1 MRWMWTRAVL
11 AAAVGLGAGGA
22 VGCAQERPPINRVQ
36 PNALAKSFFVGASLS
51 DPSDDPEF
59 YSRPTLIDVGY
70 GAAQDGVF
78 TSTFSQPISRIK
90 WVIQEDMLVGR
101 ITYERIADSDHKGAG
116 PTSTDGVISVA
127 FRIQS
132 HFDIRRDYNPTTGE
146 ESNVIVENQSDRPW
160 YEREYMRVDW
170 SKNLNTGSYDF
181 DMLSMMG
188 INGGVSFEPLSFYV
202 NDPSDPNAPHFD
214 AETGYFDVT
223 TKAFASPAMV
233 DLSKFD
239 WAREYGMTK
248 FPACY
253 LDADFMSGSAP
264 NGSCDPVELTI
275 RNSFKRVV
283 DKDYEPVDWDGFK
296 FAAYGGFY
304 TDRYGYARDYGM
316 SDQKWYR
323 FLDRYNIW
331 ERSHFYKSPK
341 EMTGEVACFTP
352 QTTPAGADPH
362 RDVVGADGSASPD
375 GTEDE
380 CQAVGRG
387 SKCDTFKQRCTLPF
401 RDRKEAPI
409 VWYYTQGSN
418 PEFFDGTDW
427 AAHEWDVAMRASVM
441 TARYSECVTTGG
453 TDCATQYPIYT
464 GQMDDNADAI
474 SLAREVD
481 DCRHGKAY
489 QGTKDCNTVADEVG
503 TARGYTDGVK
513 AVAKLREMVVF
524 CHSPVQA
531 DDPVD
536 CGSPRLPVG
545 MKAEQC
551 NPAPSQLDETTR
563 QACQSALTARIG
575 DLRYH
580 QVNAITSPQDPSP
593 WGIMV
598 DADDPLSGE
607 KVQASINIWTHV
619 NDLAS
624 QGVVDTARYIK
635 GELKTSDVTD
645 GKYVRDWVEAN
656 KAAAGGG
663 SAPKMTKS
671 DVEERIASAMGI
683 KAADLPAA
691 KAAAEKL
698 DPSVKAKLIELK
710 EKVQNVRAD
719 ATAASAMAPIYA
731 ARRRAAAGSEMEAKL
746 VTPAMQQYAGMAG
759 MPLSD
764 TVLDMASPL
773 RGANP
778 SFERELKRLREIG
791 LAERHACIIN
801 EAPAPFSVTAL
812 ADLLEEK
819 FGKFNP
825 ADDLGTQLARA
836 ETMRKYVA
844 QRFQY
849 GVIIHEMGH
858 SIGLRHNFLSSYDA
872 ATFRPQY
879 WQLRTK
885 NGKVTK
891 ACGDLKNAKDA
902 ENCVDRRY
910 FDPVTDAE
918 SKNLIWAWQQDS
930 VMEYPGDQVQDMM
943 GLASYDFGAARMF
956 YSGAVAVHAD
966 DSYNIKNKRGLGVQ
980 KFTDTFGGIIGLTF
994 SYDGADIHYSQLQ
1007 KNYELIKPETCVNFS
1022 DADVQ
1027 KFKPASWNDARDG
1040 AWHPLLDGQIVQVE
1054 GQWSRCRQQPVDYV
1068 DWNRMRPASEA
1079 EGANVYQPH
1088 GGSVDAQGR
1097 TRVPYGFATDSW
1109 ADLGNLSVYRH
1120 DNGADPYEL
1129 FDFLITQPEV
1139 NHIFDNFRRNRQ
1151 AFSIRKA
1158 SGRVRS
1164 RYMEKIRDAA
1174 KGLGLYVNLYR
1185 DLNLV
1190 AGAEFMVGGFF
1201 PENILASGMAFD
1213 AFARQTARPEPGLHQ
1228 KTGNDTVFRY
1238 TELAPGTVIDPKK
1251 YQLGVVV
1258 PNGAT
1263 GYYGNVAFGGKPLEN
1278 QLSNN
1283 HGEYDRDYTL
1293 NVGSYYDKAW
1303 AAMLM
1308 TESVDNFISSTRDDF
1323 YDARYRSVSVA
1334 DVFPD
1339 GYRRWIGNN
1348 LTGDDELKGAHIEA
1362 QANGRPKVCSSD
1374 RDAAEDPAA
1383 KLFPCTPIGWTSWW
1397 PADGPQACFP
1407 GEGSTV
1413 CSSLTDNGSFSP
1425 KTGATLLT
1433 LDPQVGFEQQKFLI
1447 AMTLAYLPENQQQWW
1462 LNQLNLWEIG
1472 EDTDPGFENRIELH
1486 LPNGKIYVAKTFG
1499 TELIF
1504 GKRVQKGIAARVL
1517 EYANQILSKS
1527 YAVTDGPDLDGD
1539 GNPDWYIPQLD
1550 AQGQVQCLKDA
1561 QCIVLSHYEE
1571 VPFYLREALK
1581 AYGLADPS
1589 MKGIYN

>member
-1 MRWMWTRAVL
+1 MWTRAVL
-11 AAAVGLGAGGA
+11 AAAVGLTAGGA
-22 VGCAQERPPINRVQ
+22 VGCAEERPPINRVQ
-36 PNALAKSFFVGASLS
+36 PNALAKSFFVGANLS

-90 WVIQEDMLVGR
+90 WVIQEDMLIGR
-101 ITYERIADSDHKGAG
+101 LTYERIADSDHKGAG

-181 DMLSMMG
+181 DMLSLMG
-188 INGGVSFEPLSFYV
+188 INGGVQFEPLAFYV
-202 NDPSDPNAPHFD
+202 NDPSDQNAPHFD
-214 AETGYFDVT
+214 ADQGYFDVT
-223 TKAFASPAMV
+223 TKAFASPQMI

-239 WAREYGMTK
+239 WAAEYGITK

-275 RNSFKRVV
+275 RHSFKRVV
-283 DKDYEPVDWDGFK
+283 DKDYEPVDWDGYK
-296 FAAYGGFY
+296 FQAFGGFY

-331 ERSHFYKSPK
+331 ERSHFYKDK
-341 EMTGEVACFTP
+341 DKMTGQVACFTP
-352 QTTPAGADPH
+352 QTTPPGADPH
-362 RDVVGADGSASPD
+362 RDLVDAAGNPTPD

-401 RDRKEAPI
+401 RDRKEVPI

-418 PEFFDGTDW
+418 PEYFDGTAW
-427 AAHEWDVAMRASVM
+427 AAHEWDVAMRAAVLAS
-441 TARYSECVTTGG
+441 RYTECVGTGG
-453 TDCATQYPIYT
+453 DAAGCATQYPMYT

-474 SLAREVD
+474 ALAREVD
-481 DCRHGKAY
+481 DCRHGAAY
-489 QGTKDCNTVADEVG
+489 QGQDCNKVADDVG
-503 TARGYTDGVK
+503 AARGYSDGVK
-513 AVAKLREMVVF
+513 AVAKMREMVVF

-531 DDPVD
+531 DDPAD
-536 CGSPRLPVG
+536 CGSPRLPAG

-551 NPAPSQLDETTR
+551 NPPPNQLDDVTR
-563 QACQSALTARIG
+563 QACQSALTVRIG

-580 QVNAITSPQDPSP
+580 QVNAITTPQDPSP

-656 KAAAGGG
+656 KAAVGG
-663 SAPKMTKS
+663 SGPKLTK
-671 DVEERIASAMGI
+671 EEAEARIASALGV
-683 KAADLPAA
+683 KEADLPAA
-691 KAAAEKL
+691 KEKLQNL
-698 DPSVKAKLIELK
+698 DPSVKASLLELK
-710 EKVQNVRAD
+710 QKVHNTYAD
-719 ATAASAMAPIYA
+719 SKAPSTMAPIYA
-731 ARRRAAAGSEMEAKL
+731 ARRRQAAGSEMEAQL
-746 VTPAMQQYAGMAG
+746 VTPAMQQYGGVAGL
-759 MPLSD
+759 PLSD
-764 TVLDMASPL
+764 TVLDLASPL

-778 SFERELKRLREIG
+778 TFERELTRMRELG
-791 LAERHACIIN
+791 LADRHACIIS

-858 SIGLRHNFLSSYDA
+858 SIGLRHNFVSSYDA
-872 ATFRPQY
+872 HSFRPQY

-885 NGKVTK
+885 NGKVTQ
-891 ACGDLKNAKDA
+891 ACKTLKSTDA
-902 ENCVDRRY
+902 EAAKCVDRRY
-910 FDPVTDAE
+910 FDPMTE
-918 SKNLIWAWQQDS
+918 EERKGLIWAWQQDS

-943 GLASYDFGAARMF
+943 GLAAYDFGAARMF
-956 YSGAVAVHAD
+956 YTNSVAVHAD
-966 DSYNIKNKRGLGVQ
+966 PSYTIDKPRGKGLQSFIDG
-980 KFTDTFGGIIGLTF
+980 FGGILGMTF
-994 SYDGADIHYSQLQ
+994 QYDGNDIHYTQLQ
-1007 KNYELIKPETCVNFS
+1007 KNYELIKPETCQNIQ
-1022 DADVQ
+1022 DPMI
-1027 KFKPASWNDARDG
+1027 FKPAAWNDARDG
-1040 AWHPLLDGQIVQVE
+1040 AWNPLLDGQIVQVD

-1068 DWNRMRPASEA
+1068 DWNHLRPATTD
-1079 EGANVYQPH
+1079 EGASAYQPH
-1088 GGSVDAQGR
+1088 GGAIDAQKR

-1120 DNGADPYEL
+1120 DNGADPYEV

-1151 AFSIRKA
+1151 TFSIRKA
-1158 SGRVRS
+1158 SGRVRK

-1185 DLNLV
+1185 DLYLTSN
-1190 AGAEFMVGGFF
+1190 AELLVGGFF

-1213 AFARQTARPEPGLHQ
+1213 EFARQMARPEPGLHQ
-1228 KTGNDTVFRY
+1228 KTGNDTVYRY

-1251 YQLGVVV
+1251 YQLGVVI

-1263 GYYGNVAFGGKPLEN
+1263 GYYGNVSFGGKPIEN
-1278 QLSNN
+1278 ALSND

-1323 YDARYRSVSVA
+1323 YDPRYRAVSVA

-1339 GYRRWIGNN
+1339 GFRRWIANN
-1348 LTGDDELKGAHIEA
+1348 LTGDDEIKGVHIEA
-1362 QANGRPKVCSSD
+1362 QANGRPKTCGSD
-1374 RDAAEDPAA
+1374 RDVAEDPGA
-1383 KLFPCTPIGWTSWW
+1383 KLYPCTPIAWTSWW
-1397 PADGPQACFP
+1397 PSDGPQACVP

-1413 CSSLTDNGSFSP
+1413 CSSLTDSASFNP
-1425 KTGATLLT
+1425 KTGQKFLT
-1433 LDPQVGFEQQKFLI
+1433 VDPQVGFEQQKFLI
-1447 AMTLAYLPENQQQWW
+1447 AMTLAYLPENQEQWW
-1462 LNQLNLWEIG
+1462 LDQLGIWELG
-1472 EDTDPGFENRIELH
+1472 TDTDPGFQNRIELH
-1486 LPNGKIYVAKTFG
+1486 LPNGKVYVAKTYG
-1499 TELIF
+1499 TETIF
-1504 GKRVQKGIAARVL
+1504 GKTVQKGIAARVL
-1517 EYANQILSKS
+1517 EWANVLLKKS
-1527 YAVTDGPDLDGD
+1527 YATTDGPDLNGD
-1539 GNPDWYIPQLD
+1539 GTPDWYLPALD
-1550 AQGQVQCLKDA
+1550 ANGQVVCQHDA
-1561 QCIVLSHYEE
+1561 QCIALSHYEE
-1571 VPFYLREALK
+1571 IPFFMRQSMR
-1581 AYGLADPS
+1581 AYGLADPT
-1589 MKGIYN
+1589 MKGIY